1 MHPHIRLLR
10 SDDID
15 PIADAFAALG
25 WNKPATQYERYLAQQ
40 DAGERLVLVGFVHQA
55 FAGYVTIAWLSEYT
69 PFSVE
74 QIPEIQDFN
83 VLPQYRR
90 RGIGTAL
97 MDEAERRIAERS
109 DIVGIGVG
117 LYADYGAAQRMYA
130 RRGYVPDG
138 RGIMYDNQA
147 VAPGSQV
154 TVDDSLVLQLTK
166 RLKA

>member
-109 DIVGIGVG
+109 DIAASESACTRIMAQHSGCMPGVAMCPMAG
-117 LYADYGAAQRMYA
+117 ESCMTIRPLRPA
-130 RRGYVPDG
+130 RR
-138 RGIMYDNQA
+138 
-147 VAPGSQV
+147 
-154 TVDDSLVLQLTK
+154 
-166 RLKA
+166 